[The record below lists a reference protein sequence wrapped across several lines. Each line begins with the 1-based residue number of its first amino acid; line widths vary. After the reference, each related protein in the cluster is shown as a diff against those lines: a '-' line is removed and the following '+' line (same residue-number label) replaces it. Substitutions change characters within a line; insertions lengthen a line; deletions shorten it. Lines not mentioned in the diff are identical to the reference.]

1 MCVNGE
7 HYNTSV
13 LFFNNNMANYF
24 AVRVDRPPELV
35 GPRRVQAE
43 LRLQIEAFRVTFNRV
58 CKRPLAPGLH
68 RGRFASERAD
78 QLPNL
83 LGRRSAL
90 IIAGSIAEYP
100 DYLVF
105 SQLAVVF
112 LDSNLFGRATSAN
125 ATAKSTLYLRS
136 NRQRQ
141 RAAVANEERSVLCIQ
156 PRHRKR
162 RGECA
167 DSGTQCRLARG
178 IRVT

>member
-1 MCVNGE
+1 MCVNE
-7 HYNTSV
+7 KHYNTSV
-13 LFFNNNMANYF
+13 LFFNNNVANYF
-24 AVRVDRPPELV
+24 AVRIDRPSELV
-35 GPRRVQAE
+35 GPRRVQRE

-58 CKRPLAPGLH
+58 CKRPFAPGLD

-78 QLPNL
+78 QLSNL
-83 LGRRSAL
+83 LSRGSAL
-90 IIAGSIAEYP
+90 IIAGTIAEYP

-112 LDSNLFGRATSAN
+112 LGSNRFGRATSAN

-141 RAAVANEERSVLCIQ
+141 SAAVANQDRCVLCIQ

-162 RGECA
+162 RGECP
-167 DSGTQCRLARG
+167 DSGAQCRLARG